1 MEKLISKTNLMNHL
15 PLTDPNV
22 MHWRNWHFGKVKKVS
37 DQDVNDFVAMEI
49 ELRKY
54 IPSASLDYIVTAFD
68 MGASIAGSMML
79 PRALAVKNK
88 TIQSLASQYDVHPD
102 IILIR
107 LKEILKKNKNIPRY
121 ADVMH
126 LYNQQKRGQS
136 RDRS

>member
-1 MEKLISKTNLMNHL
+1 MEKNISKTNLMNHL

-37 DQDVNDFVAMEI
+37 DQDVNDFVTMEI

-54 IPSASLDYIVTAFD
+54 IPSASLDYIIIAHKLSS
-68 MGASIAGSMML
+68 SIAGSLVL

-88 TIQSLASQYDVHPD
+88 TILSLACQYNVHPE
-102 IILIR
+102 IMLIR
-107 LKEILKKNKNIPRY
+107 LKEIFKNNKNIPRY

>member
-1 MEKLISKTNLMNHL
+1 MEKNLSKTNLMNRL

-54 IPSASLDYIVTAFD
+54 IPSASLDYIIVAHNLSS
-68 MGASIAGSMML
+68 SIAGSMVL

-88 TIQSLASQYDVHPD
+88 VIMSLASQYNVHPE

-107 LKEILKKNKNIPRY
+107 LKEIFKNNKNIPRY